1 MLERKP
7 SHSES
12 WQYTMSQTETQ
23 SWNEADQDQRREL
36 LEDLAGRVMCD
47 AADHGYSRFVIYDKD
62 GGLVAKGKLRPGD
75 IAEALESYRAQI
87 SMN

>member
-1 MLERKP
+1 MLDRKP
-7 SHSES
+7 IRTEP
-12 WQYTMSQTETQ
+12 WQYTMSPTESR

-47 AADHGYSRFVIYDKD
+47 AVDHGCNRFVIYDTD

-75 IAEALESYRAQI
+75 IEEALESYRA
-87 SMN
+87 MNRLN